1 MYASANE
8 SHVAGLRKQFC
19 CVLKGCP
26 SLYPAQLQ
34 QRGPCS
40 GATGGSGA
48 LQTVFLVCSG
58 DTCVCVRRCACACSV
73 QGASVTM
80 CLKKNSLSSF
90 IISFWKYS
98 FIILVFLLT
107 SLCACV

>member
-8 SHVAGLRKQFC
+8 SHVAGLRKQLC

-58 DTCVCVRRCACACSV
+58 DTCVCV
-73 QGASVTM
+73 
-80 CLKKNSLSSF
+80 
-90 IISFWKYS
+90 
-98 FIILVFLLT
+98 
-107 SLCACV
+107 CACVRARAVFREAV